1 MTLSIAGRCR
11 HTGQFGVAV
20 TTSSICVGARCVW
33 VRERVG
39 AVGTQSRTHPG
50 LGKLGLDLLQ
60 QGMTPSE
67 VLERILE
74 VDGENAKFR
83 QLSVLA
89 AAGSPVA
96 HTGSAVL
103 DHWGEAPGQDCIA
116 IGNLLASREVI
127 DAAAKAFEAAPC
139 GHLAERLLR
148 GLEAGRAASGEHV
161 DFRSAALQ
169 VRASQVWPVCDLRV
183 DWDETDPI
191 ARLRVLWTDYEPH
204 LEMYV
209 DRALD
214 PGTVPYEGDPSKP

>member
-11 HTGQFGVAV
+11 QTGQFGVAV
-20 TTSSICVGARCVW
+20 TTSGICVGARCVW
-33 VRERVG
+33 VREGVG

-60 QGMTPSE
+60 QGMTPPD
-67 VLERILE
+67 VLGRMLE
-74 VDGENAKFR
+74 VDGENAQFR
-83 QLSVLA
+83 QLSVLG
-89 AAGSPVA
+89 AAGPPVA

-103 DHWGEAPGQDCIA
+103 DHRGEAPGQNCIA

-127 DAAAKAFEAAPC
+127 AAAARTFEAAPV
-139 GHLAERLLR
+139 GPLAERLLR

-183 DWDETDPI
+183 DWDDGDPI
-191 ARLRVLWTDYEPH
+191 ARLRALWTRYEPD
-204 LEMYV
+204 LEMYL

-214 PGTVPYEGDPSKP
+214 PGAVPYRGEPRKP